1 MDIVVVEKK
10 TEQQLEALETH
21 ELSAYRLEQIGSKL
35 VEKQGS
41 LFHDLNQVIE
51 HPLFQ
56 EFSQKYFRTW
66 ESTQLIIQLCQMYM
80 DLDQLTSELGG
91 LSSDLDQ
98 QSSNLNQLTAKFNA
112 SNSTYTCSTTPTF
125 THSTTPTHTDSKPL
139 NPFEKICLLQECVLK
154 QLVLGNEDST
164 SLVIQYKNPESKKE
178 VGKRIYKT
186 QPVLKDVADIMEY
199 EKTSEFIKKYFIRW
213 DTSDLVVVLI
223 RLYECFNECTTW
235 TPEQKFGFLHHL
247 MSDKTKRKLLAEKI
261 SEWKKQ
267 T

>member
-21 ELSAYRLEQIGSKL
+21 ELSSYRLEQIGSKL

-41 LFHDLNQVIE
+41 LFNDLNQVIE

-80 DLDQLTSELGG
+80 DLDQMTSELDG
-91 LSSDLDQ
+91 LSSDLNQ
-98 QSSNLNQLTAKFNA
+98 QSSNLNQLTTKFNA
-112 SNSTYTCSTTPTF
+112 SNSTHS
-125 THSTTPTHTDSKPL
+125 HSTTPTCTRSKPL

-164 SLVIQYKNPESKKE
+164 SLVIQYKNPESKIE

-199 EKTSEFIKKYFIRW
+199 ETTSEFIKKYFIRW

-261 SEWKKQ
+261 SEWKRQ
-267 T
+267 S